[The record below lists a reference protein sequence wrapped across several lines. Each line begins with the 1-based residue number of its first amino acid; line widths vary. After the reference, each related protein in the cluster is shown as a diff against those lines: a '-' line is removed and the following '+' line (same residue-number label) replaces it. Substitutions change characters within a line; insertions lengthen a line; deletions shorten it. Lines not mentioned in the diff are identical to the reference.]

1 MVSCKQ
7 VLCAE
12 DAVQAVQR
20 RRTHARRCYG
30 PASDAEFLRSIAD
43 KTPGRDD
50 DKEEAM
56 RRRRQVYLK
65 SYAFATKGEAAEA
78 KGKPA
83 GRGGPRAR
91 VDAVL
96 PPTLLRRRKTTH
108 DDATCSGNKTTTA
121 ASSSFTSISNPSSM
135 WCPRNAGKVL
145 SQLLTRLV
153 SCACK
158 PGAAPSSA

>member
-78 KGKPA
+78 KGKTT
-83 GRGGPRAR
+83 GRGGGRAL

-108 DDATCSGNKTTTA
+108 NDATCSSNKTT
-121 ASSSFTSISNPSSM
+121 ASSSFISNPSM

-153 SCACK
+153 SCACN
-158 PGAAPSSA
+158 PGDAASSS